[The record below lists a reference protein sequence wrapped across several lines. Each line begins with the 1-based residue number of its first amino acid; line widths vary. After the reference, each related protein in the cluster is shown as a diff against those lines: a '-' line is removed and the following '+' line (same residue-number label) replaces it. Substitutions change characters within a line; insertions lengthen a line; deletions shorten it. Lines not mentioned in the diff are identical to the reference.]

1 MKRILRWLLDFS
13 NKYIVS
19 EDPNDTEFE
28 KVFQNEI
35 KKVEENFKEWQQQ
48 TPPKRK
54 RGKRGRPKK
63 KK

>member
-1 MKRILRWLLDFS
+1 MKRILKWLLDFS

-28 KVFQNEI
+28 KAFQNEI
-35 KKVEENFKEWQQQ
+35 KKVEENFKEWQQ